1 MAAPF
6 PFHPWTT
13 DLAVKEDGR
22 RVALVDST
30 FEWWYFDTIMD
41 DGSTCVVN
49 FLSKRPFVPGPTA
62 PILQFNIGTPSGKYL
77 QSEAS
82 LPANTYSAA
91 TDHCDVAM
99 GKSWVKGD
107 LHAYTIH
114 AEGVA
119 EGSGTPMQ
127 ADLTLRRVVPGW
139 RSGPF
144 LTPEE
149 AATLWLG
156 EQVVIPSG
164 TVEGTLTYDGV
175 THKVRGSCYHD
186 HQWGGAGAGHAAA
199 TPQLA
204 LKYWYWGRVQ
214 AGDHAVDVAQVYG
227 SVDGGPTVPVTTFW
241 TFARG
246 TEITYDDTLWALTVT
261 QNGERP
267 APPRPAAA
275 ISCAEDAATSDPRY
289 LGLRMVP
296 RRAARRVTARNGPL
310 FPVFRAGHRQL
321 QRCVLPVRLSRDAD
335 VRFRWRD
342 ILKGRPRD
350 LGDHGAVGNVPDET
364 IATFRTRQI
373 RLRAGRR

>member
-49 FLSKRPFVPGPTA
+49 FLSKRPFLPGPTA

-82 LPANTYSAA
+82 LPASTYSAA
-91 TDHCDVAM
+91 TDHCDVTM

-107 LHAYTIH
+107 LHTYTIH

-144 LTPEE
+144 LTPAE

-227 SVDGGPTVPVTTFW
+227 SVDGGPAVPVTTFW

-267 APPRPAAA
+267 APARPLPP
-275 ISCAEDAATSDPRY
+275 SPAEDAAPPPIPATLDFAWSPGAQPGESPLGTVRFSLSSAQAIANFNDAYYRFVCPVTLTSDFAGETFSQDGHAIWEIME
-289 LGLRMVP
+289 LSAM
-296 RRAARRVTARNGPL
+296 
-310 FPVFRAGHRQL
+310 FPTK
-321 QRCVLPVRLSRDAD
+321 P
-335 VRFRWRD
+335 
-342 ILKGRPRD
+342 
-350 LGDHGAVGNVPDET
+350 
-364 IATFRTRQI
+364 
-373 RLRAGRR
+373 